1 MRKGGPYGRV
11 SVLIKSV
18 EDMIN
23 PESSDP
29 KDPETNTWW
38 VWIPIMITLV
48 ILFGTLVFERD
59 FLYEGQVQ
67 TPSVTRS
74 V

>member
-1 MRKGGPYGRV
+1 MN
-11 SVLIKSV
+11 
-18 EDMIN
+18 N

-38 VWIPIMITLV
+38 VWIPILITLV
-48 ILFGTLVFERD
+48 VLFGTLVFERD

-67 TPSVTRS
+67 ATPVTRA

>member
-11 SVLIKSV
+11 WVLIKSV